1 MSSYECLDWCLDT
14 LILRDR
20 DIFVN
25 SIPRSLFACFF
36 NKQEAHVS
44 NKLKNG
50 QSRYR
55 SQAKVVTIKKFQ
67 LLKLVET
74 TRYLNDAEFEK
85 YGDIYLEFPI
95 IIQGDGS
102 PSEFFNLY
110 LLKKLE
116 QTIQYD
122 FKTFASIAN
131 QLIDFQ
137 RFLEDEQL
145 DCLKF
150 HKLKQ
155 LNAIFKYRTCLIEQA
170 NAGLISAR
178 SASGRINAIVN
189 FYRFLVTEDLVDH
202 QHYGFPFQDV
212 YKYIAVDNE
221 FGARRKMAIK
231 SHDLAIHVPTKA
243 PNSEAIVDG
252 GKLSPLTVEEQAVVL
267 KALQKSSR
275 EYQLMFYLALF
286 TGARLQT
293 ICTIR
298 ISHLLDQKVDNYGF
312 IRLPVGA
319 GTGIDTKFQKPMTL
333 LIPNWLVQDLKVYI
347 NSEQAHLRRQKS
359 NDGDS
364 DENYLFLTKL
374 GTPFY
379 TRKAEQQELTEKIKA
394 SDSFGTRLKLYEGEA
409 VRSYLKVV
417 LLPKIRLIDPQF
429 KSFKFHDL
437 RASFGMNLLESQ
449 LKHLPEG
456 HNNMTAVE
464 YVQARMGHSN
474 ISTTLQYLNY
484 KSRLQWRS
492 KIQHEYESSLMKYV
506 MSSTK
511 LTGDLSWI

>member
-1 MSSYECLDWCLDT
+1 MST
-14 LILRDR
+14 K
-20 DIFVN
+20 F
-25 SIPRSLFACFF
+25 
-36 NKQEAHVS
+36 
-44 NKLKNG
+44 KNG
-50 QSRYR
+50 QSRYQ
-55 SQAKVVTIKKFQ
+55 SKAKVVTLSKFQ
-67 LLKLVET
+67 LLKLVKT
-74 TRYLNDAEFEK
+74 TRCLNDAEFEK
-85 YGDIYLEFPI
+85 YGDAYLEFPV
-95 IIQGDGS
+95 IIQGDGN
-102 PSEFFNLY
+102 PSDVFNLY

-131 QLIDFQ
+131 QLVDFQ

-155 LNAIFKYRTCLIEQA
+155 SNAIFKYRARLIEHV

-178 SASGRINAIVN
+178 SASNRINAVVN

-202 QHYGFPFQDV
+202 QRYGIPFKDV

-231 SHDLAIHVPTKA
+231 SHDLAIHVPAKA
-243 PNSEAIVDG
+243 QNSEAIVDG
-252 GKLSPLTVEEQAVVL
+252 GELSPLTVEEQAVVL

-293 ICTIR
+293 ICTLR
-298 ISHLLDQKVDNYGF
+298 INCLFNRESDSHGF

-333 LIPNWLVQDLKVYI
+333 LIPNWLARDLKIYI
-347 NSEQAHLRRQKS
+347 NSEQARQRRQKS
-359 NDGDS
+359 NYGDS
-364 DENYLFLTKL
+364 DENYVFLTKL

-379 TRKAEQQELTEKIKA
+379 TSKAEQQKLTEKIKA
-394 SDSFGTRLKLYEGEA
+394 SDSFETRLKIYEGEA
-409 VRSYLKVV
+409 VRSYLKMV
-417 LLPKIRLIDPQF
+417 LLPEIRLIDPQF

-449 LKHLPEG
+449 LQHLPAG
-456 HNNMTAVE
+456 HSAMTAVE
-464 YVQARMGHSN
+464 YVQARMGHRN

-484 KSRLQWRS
+484 QSRLQWRS

-506 MSSTK
+506 KSSVD
-511 LTGDLSWI
+511 LAGDLS

>member
-1 MSSYECLDWCLDT
+1 MF
-14 LILRDR
+14 LINRRL
-20 DIFVN
+20 
-25 SIPRSLFACFF
+25 
-36 NKQEAHVS
+36 KMS

-50 QSRYR
+50 QSRYQ
-55 SQAKVVTIKKFQ
+55 SKAKVVTIKKFQ
-67 LLKLVET
+67 LLTLVKA
-74 TRYLNDAEFEK
+74 TRCLNDAEFEK
-85 YGDIYLEFPI
+85 YGDAYLEFPM

-110 LLKKLE
+110 LLKKLQ

-131 QLIDFQ
+131 QLVDFQ

-155 LNAIFKYRTCLIEQA
+155 SNAIFKYRARLIEQA
-170 NAGLISAR
+170 NAGLISASSTR
-178 SASGRINAIVN
+178 GRINAVVN
-189 FYRFLVTEDLVDH
+189 FYRFLITENLVDH
-202 QHYGFPFQDV
+202 QRYGLPFQDV

-231 SHDLAIHVPTKA
+231 SHDLVIHVPAKA
-243 PNSEAIVDG
+243 PNSEVIKDNG
-252 GKLSPLTVEEQAVVL
+252 ELSPLSVESQAVIL

-293 ICTIR
+293 ICTLSIKC
-298 ISHLLDQKVDNYGF
+298 LLNRQPDNQGF

-319 GTGIDTKFQKPMTL
+319 GTGVDTKFQKPMTL

-347 NSEQAHLRRQKS
+347 NSEQARQRRQKS
-359 NDGDS
+359 NYGDS
-364 DENYLFLTKL
+364 DKNYVFLTKL

-379 TRKAEQQELTEKIKA
+379 TSKAEQQELTEKIKA

-417 LLPKIRLIDPQF
+417 LLPEIRLIDPQF
-429 KSFKFHDL
+429 QSFKFHDL

-449 LKHLPEG
+449 LQHLPEG
-456 HNNMTAVE
+456 HSAMTAVE

-506 MSSTK
+506 MSSANSV
-511 LTGDLSWI
+511 GELS

>member
-1 MSSYECLDWCLDT
+1 MST
-14 LILRDR
+14 
-20 DIFVN
+20 
-25 SIPRSLFACFF
+25 
-36 NKQEAHVS
+36 
-44 NKLKNG
+44 KLKNG
-50 QSRYR
+50 QSRYQ
-55 SQAKVVTIKKFQ
+55 SKAKVVTIKKFQ
-67 LLKLVET
+67 LLTLVKAT
-74 TRYLNDAEFEK
+74 HCFNDAEFKK
-85 YGDIYLEFPI
+85 YGDAYLEFPV
-95 IIQGDGS
+95 IIQEDGS
-102 PSEFFNLY
+102 PSEIFNLY
-110 LLKKLE
+110 LLKRLQ
-116 QTIQYD
+116 QTVQYD

-131 QLIDFQ
+131 QLIDFN

-155 LNAIFKYRTCLIEQA
+155 QNAIFKYRTRLIEQA
-170 NAGLISAR
+170 NAGLISAN
-178 SASGRINAIVN
+178 SASNRINAVVN
-189 FYRFLVTEDLVDH
+189 FYRFLVTENLVDH
-202 QHYGFPFQDV
+202 QRYGLPFQDV

-231 SHDLAIHVPTKA
+231 SHDLAIHVPAKA

-252 GKLSPLTVEEQAVVL
+252 GELSPLSVESQTVIL

-293 ICTIR
+293 ICTLR
-298 ISHLLDQKVDNYGF
+298 IKNLIGCEPDGHGF

-333 LIPNWLVQDLKVYI
+333 LIPDWLAHDIKIYMH
-347 NSEQAHLRRQKS
+347 SEQARQRRLKS
-359 NDGDS
+359 HYGDS
-364 DENYLFLTKL
+364 NQNYVLLTKS

-379 TRKAEQQELTEKIKA
+379 TSKAEQQELTEKITT
-394 SDSFGTRLKLYEGEA
+394 SDSFSTKLKLYEGEA

-417 LLPKIRLIDPQF
+417 LLPEIRLIDMQF
-429 KSFKFHDL
+429 QNFKFHDL

-449 LKHLPEG
+449 LKHLPDG
-456 HNNMTAVE
+456 HNHMTAVE

-474 ISTTLQYLNY
+474 IKTTLQYLNY

-506 MSSTK
+506 MSSVD
-511 LTGDLSWI
+511 LAGDLL

>member
-1 MSSYECLDWCLDT
+1 MST
-14 LILRDR
+14 
-20 DIFVN
+20 
-25 SIPRSLFACFF
+25 
-36 NKQEAHVS
+36 
-44 NKLKNG
+44 KLKNG
-50 QSRYR
+50 QSRYQ
-55 SQAKVVTIKKFQ
+55 SKAKVVTIKKFQ
-67 LLKLVET
+67 LLTLVKAT
-74 TRYLNDAEFEK
+74 HCFNDADFEN
-85 YGDIYLEFPI
+85 YGDVYLEFPV

-102 PSEFFNLY
+102 PSEVFNLY

-131 QLIDFQ
+131 QLVDFQ

-155 LNAIFKYRTCLIEQA
+155 SNAIFKYRTRLIEQA
-170 NAGLISAR
+170 NVGLIEASSAR
-178 SASGRINAIVN
+178 GRINAVVN
-189 FYRFLVTEDLVDH
+189 FYRFLVTEDLIDH
-202 QHYGFPFQDV
+202 QRYGLPFQDV

-231 SHDLAIHVPTKA
+231 SHDLAIHVPAKA
-243 PNSEAIVDG
+243 QNSEAIVDG
-252 GKLSPLTVEEQAVVL
+252 GELSPLSVESQTVIL

-293 ICTIR
+293 ICTLR
-298 ISHLLDQKVDNYGF
+298 IKNLIVCELDSHGF

-319 GTGIDTKFQKPMTL
+319 GTGVDTKFQKPMTL
-333 LIPNWLVQDLKVYI
+333 LIPNWLAQDLKIYI
-347 NSEQAHLRRQKS
+347 NSEQARLRRQKS
-359 NDGDS
+359 NYGDS
-364 DENYLFLTKL
+364 DENYVFLTKL

-379 TRKAEQQELTEKIKA
+379 TSKAEQQELTEEIKA
-394 SDSFGTRLKLYEGEA
+394 SDSFSSKLKLYEGEA
-409 VRSYLKVV
+409 IRSYLKVV
-417 LLPKIRLIDPQF
+417 LLPEIRLIDPQF
-429 KSFKFHDL
+429 PSFKFHDL

-449 LKHLPEG
+449 LQHLPDG
-456 HNNMTAVE
+456 HSAMTAVE
-464 YVQARMGHSN
+464 YVQARMGHTN

-484 KSRLQWRS
+484 KSRLEWRS

-506 MSSTK
+506 MSCTN
-511 LTGDLSWI
+511 LTGELS

>member
-1 MSSYECLDWCLDT
+1 MST
-14 LILRDR
+14 K
-20 DIFVN
+20 F
-25 SIPRSLFACFF
+25 
-36 NKQEAHVS
+36 
-44 NKLKNG
+44 KNG
-50 QSRYR
+50 QSRYQ
-55 SQAKVVTIKKFQ
+55 SKAKVVTIKKFQ
-67 LLKLVET
+67 LLTLVNA
-74 TRYLNDAEFEK
+74 TRCLNGAAFEK
-85 YGDIYLEFPI
+85 HGDAYLEFPVI
-95 IIQGDGS
+95 VQGDGS
-102 PSEFFNLY
+102 PSEVFNLY

-131 QLIDFQ
+131 QLVDFQ

-155 LNAIFKYRTCLIEQA
+155 LNAIFKYRTRLIEQT
-170 NAGLISAR
+170 NAGLISVR
-178 SASGRINAIVN
+178 SASGRINAVVN
-189 FYRFLVTEDLVDH
+189 FYRFLVTEDLIDH
-202 QHYGFPFQDV
+202 QLYGIPFKDV

-231 SHDLAIHVPTKA
+231 SHDLAIHVPAKVH
-243 PNSEAIVDG
+243 NSEVIVDG
-252 GKLSPLTVEEQAVVL
+252 GELSPLTVEEQTIIL
-267 KALQKSSR
+267 KALRKSSR

-293 ICTIR
+293 ICTLR
-298 ISHLLDQKVDNYGF
+298 IKNLLNQKVDSHRF

-333 LIPNWLVQDLKVYI
+333 LIPDWLVQDLKIYI
-347 NSEQAHLRRQKS
+347 NSEQAQQRRQKS
-359 NDGDS
+359 NYGDS
-364 DENYLFLTKL
+364 DKNYVFLTKF

-379 TRKAEQQELTEKIKA
+379 TSKSEQQELTEKIKA
-394 SDSFGTRLKLYEGEA
+394 SESFSTKLKLYEGEA
-409 VRSYLKVV
+409 VRSYLKGV
-417 LLPKIRLIDPQF
+417 LLPEIRLLDPKFQ
-429 KSFKFHDL
+429 SFKFHDL

-449 LKHLPEG
+449 LQYLPEG
-456 HNNMTAVE
+456 HNHMTAVE

-506 MSSTK
+506 MSSVNSA
-511 LTGDLSWI
+511 GELS